1 MKVRKEK
8 ILTDVLLGAGLYL
21 LDSMR
26 DRLSDTV
33 HEVRSRARDT
43 YDTASDRVSRAS
55 DVLTGE
61 DHSGIGTAAAL
72 LIGIGIGVGVGMLFA
87 PASGEQT
94 RRNIAGAGHSDLNKS
109 PAAAGRGPEAE

>member
-1 MKVRKEK
+1 MKLRKEK

-61 DHSGIGTAAAL
+61 DHSGIGAAA
-72 LIGIGIGVGVGMLFA
+72 
-87 PASGEQT
+87 ASYGA
-94 RRNIAGAGHSDLNKS
+94 IAGISGPGQSGFTKRQ
-109 PAAAGRGPEAE
+109 AAPGRGPEAE